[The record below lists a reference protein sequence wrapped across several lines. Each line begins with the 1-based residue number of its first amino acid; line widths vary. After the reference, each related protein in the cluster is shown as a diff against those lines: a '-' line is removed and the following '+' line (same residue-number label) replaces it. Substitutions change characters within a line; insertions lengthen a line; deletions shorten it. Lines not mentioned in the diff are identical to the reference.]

1 MRNEMLKLINKR
13 MKKARRDHYE
23 LKWLDRN
30 EFINVHAELMAILY
44 EIEQMEE

>member
-1 MRNEMLKLINKR
+1 MKKKMEALIVKR
-13 MKKARRDHYE
+13 LRKARRDHHE